1 MVNYEYALSQSE
13 SGKYFEWI
21 IIGFIFCPGRPLD
34 NNNSALPFC
43 DTYLTFEPMEPSR
56 EGGGALNLL
65 WPWEGKQKFRG
76 VRHSGKPCRGGRTGV
91 NLYGSFEGLNK
102 VWLRLKDGGN
112 TSGFQ
117 PPPLPPPITIKKIL
131 LNVTWFQSFSSESA
145 TKHDAFP
152 SSPIPLPAH
161 IAPCSRTLHTLK
173 RKRTL
178 HRIPAEYCFHSC
190 RALPCKLWLILRGK
204 THLSFHTVCCAP
216 WCQSFLFSRDARNRC
231 HHLRVESG
239 VQEDDGADAFFL
251 LALSNSCRQNSWT
264 ETNQIKQSGAYE
276 DGFRTVDHRG
286 TFP

>member
-1 MVNYEYALSQSE
+1 MVNYACALSQSE

-21 IIGFIFCPGRPLD
+21 IIGFIFCPGRPLA
-34 NNNSALPFC
+34 NSNSALPFC

-76 VRHSGKPCRGGRTGV
+76 VRHFGKPCRGGRTDV
-91 NLYGSFEGLNK
+91 NLFGSFEGLNK

-117 PPPLPPPITIKKIL
+117 PPLPLPPPPPTNNNQEKPSKCNLITVLFIRKRDKARRL
-131 LNVTWFQSFSSESA
+131 SFFSNS
-145 TKHDAFP
+145 P
-152 SSPIPLPAH
+152 SRPHCSMLSH
-161 IAPCSRTLHTLK
+161 IAHFEKETNV
-173 RKRTL
+173 
-178 HRIPAEYCFHSC
+178 AQD
-190 RALPCKLWLILRGK
+190 ALPCKLWLILRGK
-204 THLSFHTVCCAP
+204 THLSFHTLCCAP